1 MIKVNSI
8 QDIKNLAEKHNIP
21 LTEMRFFVGENYT
34 KPKAFGIYEENG
46 EFIVYKNKDNGQRA
60 IRYQGKDEAEAAQI
74 LMVKIVEET
83 KLRQKNADWWQ
94 HQEDLAENNEYV
106 KEYTKEI
113 NERYPE
119 TTKRYRIYDFFMDFF
134 TYKGLY
140 YFYILLALFL
150 MVYSIFLSYEFYKES
165 QNNHPNISSGYYVN
179 NNDLYY
185 YNYPRWYIWNSES
198 WDSYNYDYK
207 VDVYSNWTF
216 SDKVYEDTYKIEE
229 DFIDFNEYKE
239 TYSLA
244 DDDYDNIWSQDW
256 DSNYDD
262 NDFYSYDFSDW
273 SSSDT
278 DWSSDW

>member
-34 KPKAFGIYEENG
+34 EPKAFGIYEENG

-60 IRYQGKDEAEAAQI
+60 IRYQGTDEAEAAQ
-74 LMVKIVEET
+74 T

-113 NERYPE
+113 NKRYPK
-119 TTKRYRIYDFFMDFF
+119 TTKIHQLLKAAYNSFMKDWEYYLWLLFIF
-134 TYKGLY
+134 YLLVAAVYNIHLY
-140 YFYILLALFL
+140 Y
-150 MVYSIFLSYEFYKES
+150 EHYKEIE
-165 QNNHPNISSGYYVN
+165 NNHPNISSGYYVN
-179 NNDLYY
+179 NDDLYY
-185 YNYPRWYIWNSES
+185 YNYPTWYIWNSGS
-198 WDSYNYDYK
+198 WDRYEYNYLVDDYSDWTYSD
-207 VDVYSNWTF
+207 DVY
-216 SDKVYEDTYKIEE
+216 DDTYEIKE
-229 DFIDFNEYKE
+229 DFIDFSEYKE
-239 TYSLA
+239 TYSLPS
-244 DDDYDNIWSQDW
+244 DDYDSIWSQDW
-256 DSNYDD
+256 DNNYDD